1 MLDLQQSK
9 PHMPRLGAKAG
20 ESHPSSPYSLA
31 LFLPTH
37 RKWSRIRD
45 GSEACQKI
53 TVILK

>member
-1 MLDLQQSK
+1 MLDLQQTK
-9 PHMPRLGAKAG
+9 PLVPRLGTKAG
-20 ESHPSSPYSLA
+20 ESHPSFPNSLA

-37 RKWSRIRD
+37 RKWSRIRA